1 MKDSL
6 FTSLRRQLQE
16 RRLANDA
23 AVVYRLS
30 GGIAD
35 DRLEESVTVTA
46 PGGLHVRV
54 LDNLEKKREGEA
66 HQEIGREAALD
77 LFRLLLQG
85 VESMIPAAEA
95 RFVPDT
101 LVASVTVIVG
111 DKKEAFCFLAD
122 EEESRYRG
130 QPIKPELK
138 MMLDRLRQVE
148 ADSLHRVGRVT
159 GKESE

>member
-6 FTSLRRQLQE
+6 VTRLRRQVEEGHLE
-16 RRLANDA
+16 NDSA
-23 AVVYRLS
+23 IEYRLR
-30 GGIAD
+30 GGTAE
-35 DRLEESVTVTA
+35 DRIDESVTVTA
-46 PGGLHVRV
+46 TGGMHVRI
-54 LDNLEKKREGEA
+54 LDRLEKRREGEA
-66 HQEIGREAALD
+66 GQEVGREAALD

-85 VESMIPAAEA
+85 VESMIPASEA

-101 LVASVTVIVG
+101 LIASVTVIIG
-111 DKKEAFCFLAD
+111 DEKEAFCFLAD

-130 QPIKPELK
+130 QLIKPELK

-148 ADSLHRVGRVT
+148 AGSLYRAGRVA